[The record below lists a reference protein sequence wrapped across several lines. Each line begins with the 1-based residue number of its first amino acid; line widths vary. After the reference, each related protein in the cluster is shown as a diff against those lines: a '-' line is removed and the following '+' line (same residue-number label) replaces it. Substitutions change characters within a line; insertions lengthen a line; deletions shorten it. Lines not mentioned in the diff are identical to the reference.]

1 MSTPMTTEARGF
13 WQGVLRRRTRDTR
26 AAPAP
31 LAERPPPAAG
41 PVLDL
46 APNDPLV
53 AYFQHAAGTVDLEQ
67 LALDS
72 PALRALRQAGVQ
84 LVVPLVSQGELI
96 GLLNLG
102 PRLSQQEY
110 SSDDRALLDNLATQT
125 APAVRVAQLVRQQQ
139 AEAQE
144 RERIAQELRVARLIQ
159 QTLLPK
165 ELPVLP
171 GWQLAAHYQPAREV
185 GGDFYDFIPLPG
197 GRLGLVVGD
206 VTDKGVPAALVM
218 ATTRTLLRAT
228 AQRLDSPGAVL
239 EHVNTVLDP
248 DIPPNMFVTC
258 LYAVLE
264 PASGRLRYANAG
276 HDLPYQRRGD
286 AVVEL
291 RATGMPLGL
300 LPGMRYEEREAVLAP
315 GDSVLFYSDGLV
327 EAHNP
332 RREMFSFPR
341 LRELLARP
349 ALERETTL
357 VDYLLTELARFTG
370 RGWEQEDDITLVTLQ
385 RSQGSGHFAQVSYV
399 DPAARGAQ
407 AAPEGPRTLAEF
419 SVASEPDNERLAMQR
434 VAEAVRELGL
444 PPRRLER
451 LKTAVAEATMN
462 AMEHGNRYRPELP
475 VQIAVLASPAEL
487 AVRITDQGSGE
498 GSAPIGDPETPD
510 LEAKLANQQTP
521 RGWGLFLIKSMV
533 DELRVSGDAHHHT
546 IELIVRLDGAD
557 GAKGDDDGSQNA

>member
-13 WQGVLRRRTRDTR
+13 WQGGLRRRARDAQLGR
-26 AAPAP
+26 APVPDRPAP
-31 LAERPPPAAG
+31 VAG
-41 PVLDL
+41 PALDI

-53 AYFQHAAGTVDLEQ
+53 AYFQHVSGTVDLEQ

-72 PALRALRQAGVQ
+72 PALRALRDAGVK

-110 SSDDRALLDNLATQT
+110 SSDDRALLNSLAIQT
-125 APAVRVAQLVRQQQ
+125 GPAVRVAQLVCQQQ
-139 AEAQE
+139 GEAQG
-144 RERIAQELRVARLIQ
+144 RERIEQEMRVARLIQ

-165 ELPVLP
+165 ELPALQ
-171 GWQLAAHYQPAREV
+171 GWQLAAHYQPARQV
-185 GGDFYDFIPLPG
+185 GGDFYDFIPLAG

-228 AQRLDSPGAVL
+228 AQRLDPPGQVL
-239 EHVNTVLDP
+239 EHVNTVLAP

-258 LYAVLE
+258 LYAILE
-264 PASGRLRYANAG
+264 PASGHLRYANAG

-286 AVVEL
+286 TVVEL

-300 LPGMRYEEREAVLAP
+300 LPGMRYEEREATLAP

-332 RREMFSFPR
+332 QREMFSFPR
-341 LRELLARP
+341 LRALLAEP
-349 ALERETTL
+349 AIERGKPL
-357 VDYLLTELARFTG
+357 IDFLLTELARFTG

-385 RSQGSGHFAQVSYV
+385 RSHGAAHVAQVPAV
-399 DPAARGAQ
+399 DPAARADGA
-407 AAPEGPRTLAEF
+407 AADGVRTLAEF
-419 SVASEPDNERLAMQR
+419 SVASAPDNERLAMRQ
-434 VAEAVRELGL
+434 VAEAIRALGL
-444 PPRRLER
+444 PPRRLEQ

-475 VQIAVLASPAEL
+475 VRVAVLASPGEL
-487 AVRITDQGSGE
+487 TVRITDQGG
-498 GSAPIGDPETPD
+498 GAPIGDPETPD
-510 LEAKLANQQTP
+510 LEAKLANEQTP
-521 RGWGLFLIKSMV
+521 RGWGLFLIKRMV
-533 DELRVSGDAHHHT
+533 DELR
-546 IELIVRLDGAD
+546 
-557 GAKGDDDGSQNA
+557 